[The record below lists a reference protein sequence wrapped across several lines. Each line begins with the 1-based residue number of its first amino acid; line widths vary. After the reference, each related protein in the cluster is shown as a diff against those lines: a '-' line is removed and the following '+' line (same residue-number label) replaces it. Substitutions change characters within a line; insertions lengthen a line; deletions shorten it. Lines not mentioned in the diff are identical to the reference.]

1 MFAEAPRRLIIVG
14 GVDDFADDPNPLE
27 KRSGTGTQRFSASV
41 LIRKAKW
48 ALINTPHREV
58 LQPPL

>member
-1 MFAEAPRRLIIVG
+1 MFAEAARRLIIVD
-14 GVDDFADDPNPLE
+14 GVDDFADDSKTLE
-27 KRSGTGTQRFSASV
+27 SARGTGTQRLSAAE